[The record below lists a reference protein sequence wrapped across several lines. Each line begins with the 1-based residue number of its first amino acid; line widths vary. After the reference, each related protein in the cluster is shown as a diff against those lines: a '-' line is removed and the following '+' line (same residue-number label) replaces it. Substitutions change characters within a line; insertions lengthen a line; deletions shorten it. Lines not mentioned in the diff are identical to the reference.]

1 LNDDYLL
8 KRLREQIQG
17 DMAPVRPLR
26 APGIRA
32 LLPVAACLAL
42 GGLVM
47 MVAGLRRDIE
57 VIGAWRLLLFAKLQL
72 AACAWLYTISLRWS
86 IPAMGRSPL
95 MALMWV
101 PGGLLVQALF
111 TAAILERS
119 ALAPPSGSEWRTGL
133 ACLTAIALIS
143 LAPLAAAA
151 LMTLRGLPMRL
162 LAGFAIIGFASGLS
176 AEAVWRVHC
185 PYSAWGHV
193 LPFHYGPLLATVL
206 VAGAAAAWPRRRS

>member
-1 LNDDYLL
+1 MNDDYLL
-8 KRLREQIQG
+8 KRLREQIEG

-32 LLPVAACLAL
+32 LLPVATCLAL

-57 VIGAWRLLLFAKLQL
+57 VIGAWRLLSFALLQV
-72 AACAWLYTISLRWS
+72 AACAWLFTISLRWS
-86 IPAMGRSPL
+86 VPAMGRPW
-95 MALMWV
+95 MALVWV
-101 PGGLLVQALF
+101 PGALLVPALL
-111 TAAILERS
+111 TAAILDRS

-133 ACLTAIALIS
+133 ACLSAITLIG

-151 LMTLRGLPMRL
+151 VLTLRGLPMRL

-176 AEAVWRVHC
+176 AEAIWRLHC

-206 VAGAAAAWPRRRS
+206 VAVAAAAWLRRGS